1 VLRETC
7 KGRTS
12 KVWEIE
18 KKLRVSVLDPLF
30 QETLSG
36 NWTKG
41 GLVSVLLKGIKE
53 YCAASFIKS
62 SLSPD
67 FTQEDDILEAQML
80 CLETICL
87 GLLYLESHRSDA
99 LIPRIQETYPEI
111 ISATADNHPYY
122 FHDGGLYTSF
132 TA

>member
-1 VLRETC
+1 MRDTG
-7 KGRTS
+7 KARSS

-18 KKLRVSVLDPLF
+18 KKLRVTVLDPLF

-53 YCAASFIKS
+53 YCPASYIKS
-62 SLSPD
+62 SLAPE
-67 FTQEDDILEAQML
+67 FTQEDDVLEGQML

-87 GLLYLESHRSDA
+87 GLLFLEGHRSDA
-99 LIPRIQETYPEI
+99 LVPRIRETYPEI
-111 ISATADNHPYY
+111 ISATATYYPEY
-122 FHDGGLYTSF
+122 FHDGGLYKAF
-132 TA
+132 TG

>member
-1 VLRETC
+1 LLREIG
-7 KGRTS
+7 KGRPS

-18 KKLRVSVLDPLF
+18 KKIRVSVLDPLF

-62 SLSPD
+62 SLAPE
-67 FTQEDDILEAQML
+67 FTQEDDLFEAQML
-80 CLETICL
+80 CIETICL
-87 GLLYLESHRSDA
+87 GLLYLECHRSDA
-99 LIPRIQETYPEI
+99 IIPRIQETYPEI
-111 ISATADNHPYY
+111 ISATAANHPDY
-122 FHDGGLYTSF
+122 FHDGGLYKAF